1 MASPDPLIGKTVS
14 HYRIS
19 ERLGGGGMGVVYKAE
34 DTRLRRSVALKFLPE
49 YVSNDAPGMARFQR
63 EAQAASSLNHPNIC
77 TVYDVGEEDG
87 KAFIAMEYLDGQTLK
102 HVMMGQSM
110 KLDRLLE
117 IAIEITDALDAAHCE
132 GIIHRDIKPA
142 NIFITRRGHAKIL
155 DFGLAKMGSAKVVGS
170 GFGGATLATEKSDSE
185 NLTSPGGTLGTV
197 SYMSPEQVLGKTLDG
212 RTDLFSFGVV
222 MYEMATGFRPFKG
235 DSSGA
240 IFDSILHKIPVETVR
255 LNTEIPGELEHIIA
269 RALEKDR
276 NLRYQHA
283 SDLRAELQRLKR
295 KTDSASSMSS
305 VAEEPIGRGI
315 RSRRLQYV
323 LAGSLAA
330 LVLLFGLNVGGI
342 RSRIFNFST
351 APRIESIAVLP
362 FVNVSNDPKTE
373 YLSDGITESLID
385 NLSQLPNLAV
395 MSRNTVFRY
404 KGQPTD
410 LQKVGHDLHV
420 QAILTGRLIQNGD
433 ELLISVN
440 LEDAQSSRQI
450 WGEQY
455 DRKLSNLVSVQ
466 REIASDIYSRL
477 RPQLEGDKR
486 LLARRPTEN
495 VEAYQLYL
503 QGLFYWNKWTQSDF
517 KKAADYFTLAA
528 QKDPRYALA
537 YAGLADTYSLLGNSG
552 YLAPSEAWPKAKSSA
567 MQALE
572 IDNTLAEAHTSL
584 GLVKEHF
591 EWDWSGAE
599 REFLR
604 AIELNPNSANAHH
617 WYGEYLANMGQL
629 EEGLRE
635 TRRAKEFD
643 PLSLIINTTI
653 GWQLHLTRQD
663 DQAVEQLRGALDID
677 PKFAPARR
685 LLEEV
690 YAQMGKHKE
699 AVAEREKMLS
709 LSGGPEL
716 AAAVEEDFARS
727 GYRGVLQSWLDGLR
741 EISKH
746 GYVSPFSIAEAHMR
760 IGEKEKAIDWLEKA
774 YEEHDSGLVSLGV
787 EPMFDPI
794 RTDERFQGILKR
806 MRLAH

>member
-1 MASPDPLIGKTVS
+1 
-14 HYRIS
+14 
-19 ERLGGGGMGVVYKAE
+19 VYKAE

-49 YVSNDAPGMARFQR
+49 YVSNDAHGMARFQR
-63 EAQAASSLNHPNIC
+63 EAHAASSLNHPNIC

-87 KAFIAMEYLDGQTLK
+87 KAFIAMECLDGQTLK
-102 HVMMGQSM
+102 HVIMGQSM

-155 DFGLAKMGSAKVVGS
+155 DFGLAKMGRSKVVGS
-170 GFGGATLATEKSDSE
+170 GFGGATLATEQSDSE

-255 LNTEIPGELEHIIA
+255 LNTEIPGDLEHIIA

-323 LAGSLAA
+323 LAGSIAA

-342 RSRIFNFST
+342 RSGIFNFST

-362 FVNVSNDPKTE
+362 FINVSNDPKTE

-420 QAILTGRLIQNGD
+420 QAILTGRLIQSGD

-440 LEDAQSSRQI
+440 LEDAKSSRQI

-517 KKAADYFTLAA
+517 KKAADYFTLAT

-552 YLAPSEAWPKAKSSA
+552 YLAPAEAWPKAKSSA

-599 REFLR
+599 QEFRR

-635 TRRAKEFD
+635 TRRAREFD

-746 GYVSPFSIAEAHMR
+746 GYVSSFSIAEAYMR

-794 RTDERFQGILKR
+794 RTDQRFQGILKR